1 MTLLLEIVVS
11 NGNAQAGNVRLAT
24 SRGDGFFDTPVDIDV
39 KDGCPVQG
47 IRWGDVNNDGFDDF
61 ICIAPTGEMS
71 VSLNNAGIGQAVPTF
86 RKLGLV
92 SRKNARGFLAS

>member
-92 SRKNARGFLAS
+92 